1 MQVGFVGV
9 GAMGAAM
16 AGHVAAKGFE
26 VLAHDTDADA
36 LARATASGAV
46 GPAGDIGE
54 IARRA
59 EAVIVVVA
67 SDAQSRAVVAALL
80 EAGLREGAA
89 IAVAA
94 TNHPRTMIELAEQ
107 ARAKGVGFVDAPV
120 VYGLQGAKAGTL
132 VSLCGGTE
140 GDVEKLRPVLM
151 SYSRSVEHIGAVGYG
166 QLAKTCN
173 NMMHWVACV
182 ANYEVLALARSCGI
196 DAQAMR
202 EVLLKCPARNTTL
215 ERWDTTRFTWH
226 EKDMDVALDLSQE
239 AGLALPLMGLVDQL
253 VKRLGPDQVKALLHG
268 DAAEYLGQRIEGR
281 PISEVTGFD

>member
-1 MQVGFVGV
+1 MQVGFMGV

-16 AGHVAAKGFE
+16 ADHVAAKGFS

-46 GPAGDIGE
+46 KPAQSLGE
-54 IARRA
+54 VAGWA
-59 EAVIVVVA
+59 EVVVVVVA
-67 SDAQSRAVVAALL
+67 SDAQSRAVVQDLL
-80 EAGLREGAA
+80 GAGMREGAA

-94 TNHPRTMIELAEQ
+94 TNHPRTMIELAAL
-107 ARAKGVGFVDAPV
+107 ARAKGIGFVDAPV

-132 VSLCGGTE
+132 VSLCGGSAE
-140 GDVEKLRPVLM
+140 DVEKVRLVLT

-182 ANYEVLALARSCGI
+182 ANYEVLALARACGA

-202 EVLLKCPARNTTL
+202 ELLLKCPARNTTL

-226 EKDMDVALDLSQE
+226 EKDMDVALELSQE
-239 AGLALPLMGLVDQL
+239 VGLALPLMGLVDQL
-253 VKRLGPDQVKALLHG
+253 VKRLGPDRVRELLHEQE
-268 DAAEYLGQRIEGR
+268 AEYLGLPIPVR
-281 PISEVTGFD
+281 PLAEVSRG